1 MARILWS
8 PTGRQSLVDIAQYV
22 VEQSESL
29 ETGIKFIDVIE
40 DKCKTYAQFPGAG
53 IPRED
58 LGKGR
63 RCFVVGSY
71 VVIYRPIDDGIRV
84 ILVAHG
90 YQDLYSLIRGISETD

>member
-29 ETGIKFIDVIE
+29 ETGIKLVDVIE
-40 DKCKTYAQFPGAG
+40 DKCKTYSQFPEAG
-53 IPRED
+53 IPRDD

-90 YQDLYSLIRGISETD
+90 YQDLDSLIRGISQTD